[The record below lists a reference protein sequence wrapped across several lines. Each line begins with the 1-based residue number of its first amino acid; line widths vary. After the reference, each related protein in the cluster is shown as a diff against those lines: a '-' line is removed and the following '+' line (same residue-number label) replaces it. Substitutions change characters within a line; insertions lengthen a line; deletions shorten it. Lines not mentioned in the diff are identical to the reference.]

1 VSIPPHVLAAS
12 LAALDLHDQSM
23 TVAQL
28 RGDSL
33 VDDVPLEEGVDRHLV
48 FGNDSVTVDVHVTHA
63 GGARHLVIDV
73 TPEDY
78 EELIVVQPAGGIRRS
93 VRDRV
98 THLRDLEPGLTT
110 LVLRRRPDGSTH
122 RTAWV
127 VI

>member
-1 VSIPPHVLAAS
+1 MSLPPHVLAAS
-12 LAALDLHDQSM
+12 FAALGLHDQSM
-23 TVAQL
+23 SVAQL

-33 VDDVPLEEGVDRHLV
+33 VDDVPLEEGSDRHLV
-48 FGNDSVTVDVHVTHA
+48 FGNDAVLVDVHVTHA
-63 GGARHLVIDV
+63 AGARHLVIDV

-78 EELIVVQPAGGIRRS
+78 EELVVVQPAGGIHRS

-98 THLRDLEPGLTT
+98 THLRGLQPGLTT
-110 LVLRRRPDGSTH
+110 LVLRHRPDGSTH